1 MFTETRCRTKK
12 RPRMPHIGY
21 SNSTLTDVGANDYV
35 KCHCRISP
43 TATFPMFGNES
54 VMPLAPERLRYALPK
69 PFFMPFA
76 VAAINRL
83 PSSKLLFRK
92 VSPRRPTAQDPEDP
106 GKHRAVIAPGSPRG
120 RLLWRQERPHTL
132 PVSLGKL
139 GDQRCGVGANRCCRS
154 RALRFDRCSF
164 PPQSPS
170 RGVAALGHCLV
181 GSAPH

>member
-1 MFTETRCRTKK
+1 
-12 RPRMPHIGY
+12 
-21 SNSTLTDVGANDYV
+21 
-35 KCHCRISP
+35 
-43 TATFPMFGNES
+43 
-54 VMPLAPERLRYALPK
+54 MPLAPERLRYALPK

-106 GKHRAVIAPGSPRG
+106 GKHRAVIVPGSPRG

-139 GDQRCGVGANRCCRS
+139 GDQRCDVGADRCYR
-154 RALRFDRCSF
+154 RALATVLLPGASIAPARSNWTCRKTRSENSGANGASTCII
-164 PPQSPS
+164 
-170 RGVAALGHCLV
+170 VV
-181 GSAPH
+181 GRVRT